1 MMKTSDIKKKIERLS
16 QVLSEHS
23 YNYHVLDKPI
33 VSDHEYDRLYTE
45 LEELERGYPELILA
59 HSPTQRVGGEP
70 LTEFNSVTHSVPMLS
85 LNNVFSQD
93 ELESF
98 IKKLQSDLSVQ
109 SFPII
114 GEPKI
119 DGLAVSLV
127 YENGILVRAATR
139 GNGEI
144 GEDITENVKTID
156 SVPLFLRGDSY
167 PAFLEVR
174 GEAYLELSQFN
185 ALNKRQITQGKKVF
199 ANPRNAAAG
208 SLRQL
213 DSSIVRERKLHFT
226 SYTAISD
233 DLDNFVKTQYDILSL
248 LSCFGFRT
256 PIKYELLNDF
266 SLVSRFIKKLNS
278 QRKSLPYEIDGIVFK
293 VNNIESQRKLGY
305 QSRAPKWAV
314 AYKFP
319 ASEAKTKVIDIEVQV
334 GRSGVLTPVAKLQP
348 IRVDGVT
355 ISSATLHNYEELS
368 RKDVRIG
375 DVVIVRRAGD
385 VIPAVARVVLE
396 ERPDGTERF
405 AMPVSIPN
413 MHKKKLAQEIIYFS
427 GRNGFDIDGLGIK
440 IIEKLVNLEV
450 LNNCSDLF
458 KITVEDL
465 KELDG
470 IGGKLS
476 QNLINSIQSRT
487 KISLSKFICALGIP
501 GVGQVVSIKVAE
513 KFGTLE
519 KVVAGQIQDFESIY
533 DIGPIV
539 GKNIV
544 NWLSEDRNAQLIEKM
559 KQYGV
564 TVEDHESRDE
574 IYNSPLNGKVCVIT
588 GKISNLTRSEVKT
601 SLESMGAK
609 VSGSLSSN
617 TDYLIVGDSAGS
629 KLDKAR
635 ALKVTVIESSE
646 FLSWLK

>member
-1 MMKTSDIKKKIERLS
+1 
-16 QVLSEHS
+16 
-23 YNYHVLDKPI
+23 
-33 VSDHEYDRLYTE
+33 
-45 LEELERGYPELILA
+45 
-59 HSPTQRVGGEP
+59 
-70 LTEFNSVTHSVPMLS
+70 
-85 LNNVFSQD
+85 
-93 ELESF
+93 
-98 IKKLQSDLSVQ
+98 
-109 SFPII
+109 
-114 GEPKI
+114 
-119 DGLAVSLV
+119 
-127 YENGILVRAATR
+127 
-139 GNGEI
+139 
-144 GEDITENVKTID
+144 
-156 SVPLFLRGDSY
+156 
-167 PAFLEVR
+167 
-174 GEAYLELSQFN
+174 
-185 ALNKRQITQGKKVF
+185 
-199 ANPRNAAAG
+199 
-208 SLRQL
+208 
-213 DSSIVRERKLHFT
+213 
-226 SYTAISD
+226 
-233 DLDNFVKTQYDILSL
+233 
-248 LSCFGFRT
+248 
-256 PIKYELLNDF
+256 
-266 SLVSRFIKKLNS
+266 
-278 QRKSLPYEIDGIVFK
+278 
-293 VNNIESQRKLGY
+293 
-305 QSRAPKWAV
+305 
-314 AYKFP
+314 
-319 ASEAKTKVIDIEVQV
+319 
-334 GRSGVLTPVAKLQP
+334 
-348 IRVDGVT
+348 
-355 ISSATLHNYEELS
+355 
-368 RKDVRIG
+368 
-375 DVVIVRRAGD
+375 
-385 VIPAVARVVLE
+385 
-396 ERPDGTERF
+396 
-405 AMPVSIPN
+405 
-413 MHKKKLAQEIIYFS
+413 IYFS